1 MSFDVKKKIEE
12 LNKSD
17 IISGS
22 NARYDIVLEEELKDL
37 NSAGIILRH
46 KKSGARVVVISN
58 DDNNKVFSIGFKT
71 PPFNDTGMQHI
82 IEHSTLCGSRK
93 YPVKDPFVELCKGSL
108 NTFLNAMT
116 YPDKTVYPVASCNDT
131 DFKNIMD
138 VYMDAVFYPAMYEK
152 PEIFMQEGWHYELD
166 NADDDIKYNGVV
178 FNEMKGAFSSPDDV
192 LSRYTFVSLFPDTVY
207 KNESGGDPEVIP
219 TLKYEDFLKYHEE
232 YYHPSNSYI
241 YIYGDMDVNERLEY
255 LDSEYLSDFDVSD
268 VDIHANIERQAA
280 FDKPVYETKPYAITE
295 DESLEDNT
303 YLSYNAVIG
312 TSVDAKLY
320 LAFQILDYAL
330 VMTPGAPVKQALLDA
345 GISTDVYSSYETSL
359 YQPVYSIVAKNSNS
373 KEQGRFVSVIN
384 DTLEKLVKD
393 GINERTIEAGI
404 NYYEFKYR
412 EADYGPYPKGLMYYL
427 TMMDSWLYDET
438 KPFIHIE
445 AGDTF
450 DELKKDARNGY
461 FEKLIKEYL
470 LDNNHK
476 SIISLV
482 PEYGLEKEKEQKE
495 ADKLAE
501 YKSTLTNDELEEL
514 VKKTK
519 ELGMDSIAITDH
531 GVMYGCVE
539 FYKAA
544 KAEGIKP
551 IIGCE
556 VYVASKSRFDKE
568 NSPDNFYY
576 HLVLLAENNKGY
588 DNLIKIVSYG
598 FKDGFYYKPRV
609 DIELLEKYHEGIIA
623 LSACL
628 AGPVARTI
636 IRQGYDKAKEVALR
650 YNNIFGENNFFLE
663 LQDHMDG
670 SVDQQTVNQSL
681 MRMHQETGIPLVA
694 TNDCHYI
701 SPEDAEA
708 HDILLCIQTNTTVD
722 EADRMRYEGGQ
733 YYVKSPEEMYSL
745 FPYAHQACE
754 NTYKIAQRCNVEF
767 EFGNYKLPVFDVPD
781 GKTAVEYLSELALN
795 GLKERYGEVTPKLKE
810 RLDYELSIIIQM
822 GFVDYFLIVWDFIKY
837 AKDNGIS
844 VGPGRGSAAG
854 SIVAYSLR
862 ITDIDPIKYDLIFE
876 RFLNPERVSMPD
888 IDIDFCYERRG
899 EVIDYVRRKYG
910 NDQVVQIVTFGTMAA
925 RNAIRDVGRALN
937 LMPMLTELPK
947 WFHRNFTLLLKK
959 LLLKIRN
966 LRKYTTQTLL

>member
-255 LDSEYLSDFDVSD
+255 LDREYLSDFDVSD

-373 KEQGRFVSVIN
+373 KEQDRFVSVIN

-450 DELKKDARNGY
+450 DELKKNARNGY

-519 ELGMDSIAITDH
+519 ELKEYQDTPSSQEDLEKIPMLELSDIKR
-531 GVMYGCVE
+531 E
-539 FYKAA
+539 PA
-544 KAEGIKP
+544 KDYND
-551 IIGCE
+551 
-556 VYVASKSRFDKE
+556 VKSVD
-568 NSPDNFYY
+568 
-576 HLVLLAENNKGY
+576 G
-588 DNLIKIVSYG
+588 IKIVHHNIFTNKIAYINMSFDTKCVPDELIPYMG
-598 FKDGFYYKPRV
+598 LLGSTLSLMDTKNYTYPELTNEININCGGLATGTALYSDKVDFSKNTIVYEVKSKALYEKVPFVLGMMEEIMYNTRFDDYKRLK
-609 DIELLEKYHEGIIA
+609 EIIA
-623 LSACL
+623 RIKS
-628 AGPVARTI
+628 R
-636 IRQGYDKAKEVALR
+636 
-650 YNNIFGENNFFLE
+650 LE
-663 LQDHMDG
+663 A
-670 SVDQQTVNQSL
+670 SL
-681 MRMHQETGIPLVA
+681 M
-694 TNDCHYI
+694 
-701 SPEDAEA
+701 
-708 HDILLCIQTNTTVD
+708 
-722 EADRMRYEGGQ
+722 GQ
-733 YYVKSPEEMYSL
+733 GHSIAMLECCAQFSESAYY
-745 FPYAHQACE
+745 
-754 NTYKIAQRCNVEF
+754 
-767 EFGNYKLPVFDVPD
+767 
-781 GKTAVEYLSELALN
+781 
-795 GLKERYGEVTPKLKE
+795 
-810 RLDYELSIIIQM
+810 
-822 GFVDYFLIVWDFIKY
+822 
-837 AKDNGIS
+837 
-844 VGPGRGSAAG
+844 
-854 SIVAYSLR
+854 
-862 ITDIDPIKYDLIFE
+862 
-876 RFLNPERVSMPD
+876 
-888 IDIDFCYERRG
+888 
-899 EVIDYVRRKYG
+899 
-910 NDQVVQIVTFGTMAA
+910 
-925 RNAIRDVGRALN
+925 
-937 LMPMLTELPK
+937 
-947 WFHRNFTLLLKK
+947 
-959 LLLKIRN
+959 
-966 LRKYTTQTLL
+966 